1 MSTLHRLF
9 AASLLVAALPASAAT
24 YTVTRGDDP
33 LPNGCTAGDCS
44 LREALAAAVV
54 TPAGDTIVLASG
66 QYTVTRGELS
76 VVGDVSIEGVG
87 ADDTRI
93 VGNGNF
99 NLLHVTPLGSLVLDG
114 VMLSSQGAA
123 VDVDS
128 ATAMLRGVRIAAG
141 GGIVTAG
148 ADSGPANLRIEH
160 SELGDAAGC
169 NCGAGSF
176 RAFYSTLNAALMFD
190 GTGDLEL
197 DHVDVVGPSASYGV
211 AFSSAGSATIRD
223 STITHH
229 AAPLVLD
236 GNGGDV
242 HVVRTRFAGNVGPM
256 FSYRDSTVWMD
267 EVEFRDNVVDD
278 AHLDNPAVLLAQ
290 DVTAWRISRAL
301 FTGNRGGNGSGANQI
316 GSTVRVLAG
325 GNVVMGDVTFVDN
338 TFRAGVVNGVGHA
351 IGVDVAD
358 TRATLF
364 WLLHATMRTGPSV
377 PLGAV
382 ASLLAVRGSAAN
394 VRIYNSLMQGTCA
407 FAGGATIFQAVGNFE
422 SPAHTCQ
429 FAAAENHVDVP
440 AIQLLIGP
448 LADNGGFTQTAMPS
462 RSSPLVDAGASTWC
476 GIANAIFGATDQ
488 RRYLRPADGID
499 CDVGAVETDAL
510 SDTIFTDGFE

>member
-1 MSTLHRLF
+1 MSTSHRF
-9 AASLLVAALPASAAT
+9 FTAILLAAALPASAAT

-33 LPNGCTAGDCS
+33 APNACVAGDCS
-44 LREALAAAVV
+44 LREALAAAIA
-54 TPAGDTIVLASG
+54 TPAGDTIVLGAG

-76 VVGDVSIEGVG
+76 VVGEVSIDGAG
-87 ADDTRI
+87 ADATRI
-93 VGNGNF
+93 VGSGNF
-99 NLLHVTPLGSLVLDG
+99 NLLQVTPLGALVLDG
-114 VMLSSQGAA
+114 VTLSSQGIA

-128 ATAMLRGVRIAAG
+128 ATATLRGVRIAAG
-141 GGIVTAG
+141 GGLVTAG

-160 SELGDAAGC
+160 SELGDASGC

-176 RAFYSTLNAALMFD
+176 RAFDSTLNAVLMFD

-197 DHVDVVGPSASYGV
+197 DHVDVVGPSQLYGV

-236 GNGGDV
+236 GDGGDV
-242 HVVRTRFAGNVGPM
+242 RVVRTRFAGNIGPM
-256 FSYRDSTVWMD
+256 FSYRDGMVWMD

-278 AHLDNPAVLLAQ
+278 NHLESPAVLLAQ
-290 DVTAWRISRAL
+290 DATAWRISRAL
-301 FTGNRGGNGSGANQI
+301 FTGNRGGGGSGANQI
-316 GSTVRVLAG
+316 GSAVRVLAG
-325 GNVVMGDVTFVDN
+325 GNVVMGEVTFIDN
-338 TFRAGVVNGVGHA
+338 TFRADVVNGVGHA

-358 TRATLF
+358 ARATLF
-364 WLLHATMRTGPSV
+364 WMVHATMRTGPSV
-377 PLGAV
+377 PVGAI

-407 FAGGATIFQAVGNFE
+407 FAGGATMFQAVGSFE
-422 SPAHTCQ
+422 SPGHTCQ
-429 FAAAENHVDVP
+429 FAAAENEVDVP
-440 AIQLLIGP
+440 AIQLLMGP
-448 LADNGGFTQTAMPS
+448 LADNGGFTRTFMPS
-462 RSSPLVDAGASTWC
+462 RSSPLVDAGATTWC
-476 GIANAIFGATDQ
+476 GVANGIFGATDQ
-488 RRYLRPADGID
+488 RRYVRRADGID